1 MSHHVLRNSS
11 PAAAS
16 SAVRELREQNL
27 FSDVTLVCE
36 DGAALAGH
44 RVILAAHSS
53 RLQRV
58 LAQMAAAAPSPAVAQ
73 CVYLAGVRGAELA
86 DILEFIYAG
95 EANISQAGLQ
105 RFLAVAELLHI
116 NSLVSETPENSVP
129 ASTSLSSTPLLCHP
143 PDSIKFTS
151 STVKTRTETERSPT
165 PGLVDLDCEIK
176 NENSVPVDAEDS
188 NHLSV
193 KGRDDG
199 EKVNLNLDNAGVE
212 KKKQWRPSPI
222 GSRRRESCPEAED
235 ISAMV
240 AEAENEQ
247 YQVGDDG
254 DLVPSETNVDYDE
267 DTESFIVNDD
277 GDDIYEQFTSEKES
291 RVLCKI
297 KKLLK
302 SDANNKDFGYYEPEM
317 VAEAY
322 LKTVS
327 QKRRKDKERLQTKGS
342 LKNDAVRRDFGCEE
356 LSEGERGKVLMENL
370 KALDPSICRKLIRD
384 HRSRKILKKHM
395 SRPITKLPC
404 PVQFMN
410 ASQLAFWLS
419 REIPK
424 DIIEQGK
431 APKGRVVWGDE
442 DCHPRCWPD
451 EVWPWHLVSNISA
464 KTPVHKPPGV
474 SAVETYKLAVLNR
487 LKQKNIDPD
496 TIITEDYTRELD
508 LRKKRVRGIRD

>member
-1 MSHHVLRNSS
+1 
-11 PAAAS
+11 
-16 SAVRELREQNL
+16 
-27 FSDVTLVCE
+27 
-36 DGAALAGH
+36 
-44 RVILAAHSS
+44 
-53 RLQRV
+53 
-58 LAQMAAAAPSPAVAQ
+58 
-73 CVYLAGVRGAELA
+73 
-86 DILEFIYAG
+86 
-95 EANISQAGLQ
+95 
-105 RFLAVAELLHI
+105 
-116 NSLVSETPENSVP
+116 
-129 ASTSLSSTPLLCHP
+129 
-143 PDSIKFTS
+143 
-151 STVKTRTETERSPT
+151 
-165 PGLVDLDCEIK
+165 
-176 NENSVPVDAEDS
+176 
-188 NHLSV
+188 
-193 KGRDDG
+193 
-199 EKVNLNLDNAGVE
+199 
-212 KKKQWRPSPI
+212 
-222 GSRRRESCPEAED
+222 
-235 ISAMV
+235 
-240 AEAENEQ
+240 
-247 YQVGDDG
+247 
-254 DLVPSETNVDYDE
+254 
-267 DTESFIVNDD
+267 
-277 GDDIYEQFTSEKES
+277 
-291 RVLCKI
+291 
-297 KKLLK
+297 
-302 SDANNKDFGYYEPEM
+302 M

-327 QKRRKDKERLQTKGS
+327 QKRRKDKERLQNKGS
-342 LKNDAVRRDFGCEE
+342 LKNDAVRRDFGREE

>member
-1 MSHHVLRNSS
+1 MS
-11 PAAAS
+11 
-16 SAVRELREQNL
+16 
-27 FSDVTLVCE
+27 
-36 DGAALAGH
+36 
-44 RVILAAHSS
+44 I
-53 RLQRV
+53 
-58 LAQMAAAAPSPAVAQ
+58 
-73 CVYLAGVRGAELA
+73 
-86 DILEFIYAG
+86 
-95 EANISQAGLQ
+95 
-105 RFLAVAELLHI
+105 
-116 NSLVSETPENSVP
+116 EN
-129 ASTSLSSTPLLCHP
+129 
-143 PDSIKFTS
+143 
-151 STVKTRTETERSPT
+151 
-165 PGLVDLDCEIK
+165 
-176 NENSVPVDAEDS
+176 
-188 NHLSV
+188 
-193 KGRDDG
+193 
-199 EKVNLNLDNAGVE
+199 
-212 KKKQWRPSPI
+212 
-222 GSRRRESCPEAED
+222 
-235 ISAMV
+235 
-240 AEAENEQ
+240 
-247 YQVGDDG
+247 
-254 DLVPSETNVDYDE
+254 PSE
-267 DTESFIVNDD
+267 
-277 GDDIYEQFTSEKES
+277 
-291 RVLCKI
+291 
-297 KKLLK
+297 
-302 SDANNKDFGYYEPEM
+302 KDFGFYEPEM

-327 QKRRKDKERLQTKGS
+327 QKRRKDKKRLQNKGS
-342 LKNDAVRRDFGCEE
+342 LRNDAVRRDFGCEE

-496 TIITEDYTRELD
+496 SLITEDYTKELD
-508 LRKKRVRGIRD
+508 LRKKRVRGLLKK